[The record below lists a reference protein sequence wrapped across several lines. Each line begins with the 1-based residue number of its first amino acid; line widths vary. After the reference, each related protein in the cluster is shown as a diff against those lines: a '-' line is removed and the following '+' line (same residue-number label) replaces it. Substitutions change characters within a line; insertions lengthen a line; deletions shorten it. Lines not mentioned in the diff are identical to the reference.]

1 MQVDEE
7 ECSVRKTK
15 PVSSV
20 KCSRNDCDTWEVN
33 LLLAQDI
40 PFLVKNGKNDTLTL
54 PGMYLGSQSSNGIRF
69 SQPHHLFNH
78 IGRNPLGEGQ
88 VGSLGPQKQGFFPAE

>member
-7 ECSVRKTK
+7 ECRKTK

-33 LLLAQDI
+33 LLLAQDS
-40 PFLVKNGKNDTLTL
+40 PFLGKNGKMTCAFLRNYKNEQLNIL
-54 PGMYLGSQSSNGIRF
+54 PF
-69 SQPHHLFNH
+69 CPCLFD
-78 IGRNPLGEGQ
+78 
-88 VGSLGPQKQGFFPAE
+88 GF